1 MKFRAQWFAAAA
13 VLLPIGVAVAEY
25 AEQTVVPAAPKAV
38 QEMLQDAEKVT
49 RSIAGARKQL
59 TRAAEVARKDGDEL
73 LLSCLLDKLQ
83 TVQKLEAMAGQS
95 LGELQRSSD
104 EANAQRPF
112 VVVTVLGQKVTLTLQ
127 EAAACV
133 DSKNTN
139 GAVSIESIAPPEAP
153 ETDLDFGTDLGSDVP
168 AVDDFDVLPPPTA
181 PVGTETDFDPST
193 DMEPPIASPVR

>member
-13 VLLPIGVAVAEY
+13 VLLPLGVAVAEY
-25 AEQTVVPAAPKAV
+25 AGENEVPAAPAGV
-38 QEMLQDAEKVT
+38 QDMLQVAEKVA
-49 RSIAGARKQL
+49 RSIAGARQQL
-59 TRAAEVARKDGDEL
+59 KRAADVARKDDDQL

-83 TVQKLEAMAGQS
+83 SVQKLEAMASQS

-104 EANAQRPF
+104 EASAQRPF
-112 VVVTVLGQKVTLTLQ
+112 VVLTVLGQKVTLTMQ

-139 GAVSIESIAPPEAP
+139 GAVSIQSIAPPSPP
-153 ETDLDFGTDLGSDVP
+153 ETDYGFGSDLP

-181 PVGTETDFDPST
+181 VGTETDFDPST
-193 DMEPPIASPVR
+193 DMEPPIASPIR